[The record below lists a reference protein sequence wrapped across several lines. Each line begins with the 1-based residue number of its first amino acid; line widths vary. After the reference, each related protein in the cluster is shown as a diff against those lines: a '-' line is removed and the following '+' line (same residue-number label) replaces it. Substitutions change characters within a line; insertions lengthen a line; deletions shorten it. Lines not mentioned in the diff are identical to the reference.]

1 MLKAVCHCPKDKNF
15 GFGSDGSRQR
25 LGDLPSLLLKERIN
39 LSSSGKDDNSAPKS
53 IYSSAQ
59 IFALSLADT
68 RASKSIATLVK
79 FTSLGLSL
87 EFGIDIP
94 ADRDEMLAISAA
106 VAVSTEAEASTDP
119 GPGLTVVGLPNG
131 VVCPTPTAFRAS
143 VTAIVT
149 TLAKSAMFTGSAVCC
164 AAETSA
170 KSLEA
175 LEDGVARFVILAADL
190 PACLA
195 DFLLGGR
202 T

>member
-1 MLKAVCHCPKDKNF
+1 MLKAVCHCPIDKNL
-15 GFGSDGSRQR
+15 GFGLDGSRQR
-25 LGDLPSLLLKERIN
+25 LGDFPSLLLNERIN
-39 LSSSGKDDNSAPKS
+39 FSSSGKDDRSAPKS
-53 IYSSAQ
+53 TYSLAQ

-79 FTSLGLSL
+79 FSSLGLSM
-87 EFGIDIP
+87 EFDIDIP
-94 ADRDEMLAISAA
+94 ADISAISAV
-106 VAVSTEAEASTDP
+106 VALSTVAEASTDP
-119 GPGLTVVGLPNG
+119 RLGLTVLELAIE
-131 VVCPTPTAFRAS
+131 VVYPTPTALRAS

-149 TLAKSAMFTGSAVCC
+149 TLAKSAMFAGPAVCC

-190 PACLA
+190 PDCLA
-195 DFLLGGR
+195 DSLLGGM

>member
-1 MLKAVCHCPKDKNF
+1 MLKAVCHCPKDKNL
-15 GFGSDGSRQR
+15 GFGLDGSRQR
-25 LGDLPSLLLKERIN
+25 LGDFPSLLKERIN
-39 LSSSGKDDNSAPKS
+39 LSSSGKDDSSAPKS
-53 IYSSAQ
+53 MYSSAQ

-87 EFGIDIP
+87 EFEIDIP

-106 VAVSTEAEASTDP
+106 VAVSTVAEAST
-119 GPGLTVVGLPNG
+119 GPGLGLTVGGLDNG

-143 VTAIVT
+143 VTANVT
-149 TLAKSAMFTGSAVCC
+149 TLVKSTMLTGSAVCC
-164 AAETSA
+164 AAETLARSF
-170 KSLEA
+170 EE

-195 DFLLGGR
+195 DFLLGGM

>member
-1 MLKAVCHCPKDKNF
+1 MY
-15 GFGSDGSRQR
+15 
-25 LGDLPSLLLKERIN
+25 LL
-39 LSSSGKDDNSAPKS
+39 
-53 IYSSAQ
+53 AQ

-87 EFGIDIP
+87 ELDSDIP
-94 ADRDEMLAISAA
+94 ADIDEMLAISAA
-106 VAVSTEAEASTDP
+106 VTVSTVAEASTDP
-119 GPGLTVVGLPNG
+119 GLGLIAVGLANG

-149 TLAKSAMFTGSAVCC
+149 MLAMFTGPAVCC

-175 LEDGVARFVILAADL
+175 LEDGVTRFVILAADL
-190 PACLA
+190 PDCQTSIKRPPSIKWPLSKVPIY
-195 DFLLGGR
+195 LSVKCCI
-202 T
+202 